1 MSFKSYFTIAIMHA
15 CIVRSISISPLV
27 LAISLPSF
35 FRDPIFLSTPA
46 RLQLIFFHSR
56 ECAPFLSPCPFFWCR
71 KRRTYTRGEPPI
83 SVIWMGNGL
92 TLEVGPPVNDGPGRD
107 PADEMMRA
115 IPPSPAGPCDAF
127 SLRPDRDWETFS
139 MRPRSADNIERA
151 SFEK

>member
-1 MSFKSYFTIAIMHA
+1 MFHFN
-15 CIVRSISISPLV
+15 ISPCSRL
-27 LAISLPSF
+27 LFHLSF
-35 FRDPIFLSTPA
+35 ERSDFFLSTPA
-46 RLQLIFFHSR
+46 RLRSIFFHLRGWAS
-56 ECAPFLSPCPFFWCR
+56 FLSPCPFFWCH
-71 KRRTYTRGEPPI
+71 KRRTYTRGESPI

-139 MRPRSADNIERA
+139 MRPRSADNMVHAFLWEADSFFSLIE
-151 SFEK
+151 